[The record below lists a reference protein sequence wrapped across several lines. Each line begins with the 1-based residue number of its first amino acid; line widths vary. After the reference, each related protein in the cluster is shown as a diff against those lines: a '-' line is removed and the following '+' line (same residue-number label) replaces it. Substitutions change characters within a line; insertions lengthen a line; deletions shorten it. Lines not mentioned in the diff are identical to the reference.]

1 MNERRA
7 GLSPILGERAPAEC
21 LQHADPLQYTN
32 TNTDTIHKYGY
43 KYRHKYRYQKLSA
56 SRELN
61 NTLHFI
67 KHTIHSADSIFIISE
82 KALNSNVHLIRYTS
96 CPSHHIQKTH
106 RALPNRQHIFPE
118 SFIHRTFRSD
128 CKWHLTNTQIHIFPE
143 CFIHQTP
150 LPMLAL
156 SVHTM
161 FNVGQKKTQILC
173 GKGGTTSIFHCAIVV
188 VDSTM

>member
-1 MNERRA
+1 MFVCWGHCYPEYLRVVCVFAWYLCVNVYFVCILEVWGEWTESRP
-7 GLSPILGERAPAEC
+7 LSPILGERAPAEC
-21 LQHADPLQYTN
+21 LQRADPLQYTN
-32 TNTDTIHKYGY
+32 TDTDTIHKYKYGY

-106 RALPNRQHIFPE
+106 RALPSYNIFHIQKYRYYN
-118 SFIHRTFRSD
+118 I
-128 CKWHLTNTQIHIFPE
+128 QI
-143 CFIHQTP
+143 
-150 LPMLAL
+150 
-156 SVHTM
+156 
-161 FNVGQKKTQILC
+161 QIL
-173 GKGGTTSIFHCAIVV
+173 
-188 VDSTM
+188 

>member
-1 MNERRA
+1 MYFGGVVWGHCYRICVYFVYLRVFCVFAWYLCVNVYFVCILEVWGEWTESRP
-7 GLSPILGERAPAEC
+7 LSPILGERAPAEC
-21 LQHADPLQYTN
+21 LQRADPLQYTN

-82 KALNSNVHLIRYTS
+82 KALSSNVHLIRYTS

-106 RALPNRQHIFPE
+106 RALPSYNIFY
-118 SFIHRTFRSD
+118 I
-128 CKWHLTNTQIHIFPE
+128 
-143 CFIHQTP
+143 
-150 LPMLAL
+150 
-156 SVHTM
+156 
-161 FNVGQKKTQILC
+161 
-173 GKGGTTSIFHCAIVV
+173 
-188 VDSTM
+188 